1 MVAKHIKTTAGS
13 YLPVQLSQ
21 DDINAY
27 VSWINSINILGVG

>member
-1 MVAKHIKTTAGS
+1 MVAKHIKTTRGS

-27 VSWINSINILGVG
+27 VSWINLINIFGVG